1 MTSVRVAP
9 VPAAPA
15 RPRLRLVP
23 PTYVPSRLRQRRRQR
38 LVMAGV
44 AVLAVMFLGAVVA
57 HNLLI
62 QGQVRLQQIEV
73 EVANQQARYQRLRL
87 EVGRLE
93 SPERIVAA
101 AQQQL
106 GMVPPPGVTYLSPDG
121 PLSGITEPHDDVGG
135 AEAGGAPTPA
145 WAAMKPHLGPL
156 GR

>member
-9 VPAAPA
+9 APVTVD
-15 RPRLRLVP
+15 RPGIRLVP
-23 PTYVPSRLRQRRRQR
+23 EGYVPRRLRARRRR
-38 LVMAGV
+38 NV
-44 AVLAVMFLGAVVA
+44 AVASVLVFAFMLLGAVVA

-62 QGQVRLQQIEV
+62 QGQVRLQQIER

-87 EVGRLE
+87 EVARLE

-101 AQQQL
+101 AQQRL

-121 PLSGITEPHDDVGG
+121 PLTGPVDPGATVEPSTSN
-135 AEAGGAPTPA
+135 TPS
-145 WAAMKPHLGPL
+145 WASIKPHLGPL